1 MQEPNESSSTPSR
14 PSPWRRRARSWAIN
28 IAILFAA
35 FLAAHL
41 WQTRNMAS
49 GQAPEV
55 QFERAVTAGNSQ
67 TLTQWRQQHAGEP
80 VVLYFWATW
89 CPICKLEQGS
99 VDALVQKYPVL
110 PIAMQ
115 SGPAS
120 TVAAY
125 EQKSGLRWNSAM
137 DPQGDIARTFGVNS
151 TPSFIILAPDGTI
164 SSRTVG
170 LTSNWGL
177 QLRLLWARI
186 AG

>member
-1 MQEPNESSSTPSR
+1 MTASNQPGWWQRHRKSLLLNL
-14 PSPWRRRARSWAIN
+14 AVF
-28 IAILFAA
+28 LVVA
-35 FLAAHL
+35 FGIQA
-41 WQTRNMAS
+41 WQTRHMAS
-49 GQAPEV
+49 GQAPDV
-55 QFERAVTAGNSQ
+55 TLQRA
-67 TLTQWRQQHAGEP
+67 LTPQQQDSLASWRQQHAGEP
-80 VVLYFWATW
+80 VVLDFWATW
-89 CPICKLEQGS
+89 CPICTLEQGS

>member
-1 MQEPNESSSTPSR
+1 MQSSEPTPVP
-14 PSPWRRRARSWAIN
+14 PSPWRRRARSWAVN